1 MAFRPVRLAVSIVTY
16 APDLNLLAQTLRS
29 LNSSL
34 RRARRCVS
42 QARLGVVDNG
52 PGPAWRRRLQELL
65 NQEPLRDA
73 FDAVELLSGHGNIG
87 YGRGHN
93 LTIRS
98 ADDYHLVLNPDVLLA
113 EDALLAA
120 LNFMTA
126 HPEAGLLAP
135 AAFDESGQ
143 RLYLCKRYP
152 TLFDF
157 LLRGFAPAFIR
168 RRFQSR
174 LDHYELRDL
183 IADAVV
189 WDIPLV
195 SGCCMLFKGPVLSQV
210 RGFSPDYFLYFEDY
224 DISLRVAQTARTVYV
239 PAVRITHFGGH
250 AAGKGWRHIQLFL
263 RSAITFFRQHTWK
276 WR

>member
-1 MAFRPVRLAVSIVTY
+1 MAFSPVRLAVSIVTY
-16 APDLNLLAQTLRS
+16 APDLALFEQTLRS
-29 LNSSL
+29 LNNSL
-34 RRARRCVS
+34 HCASRRVG
-42 QARLGVVDNG
+42 QARLWVVDNG
-52 PGPAWRRRLQELL
+52 PGPVWGRRLRELFNRDQL
-65 NQEPLRDA
+65 VDA

-93 LTIRS
+93 LTIQS

-113 EDALLAA
+113 EDALLEA
-120 LNFMTA
+120 LNFMIA

-135 AAFDESGQ
+135 AAFDECGH

-157 LLRGFAPAFIR
+157 LLRGFAPAFIK

-183 IADAVV
+183 VADEVV
-189 WDIPLV
+189 WDVPLV
-195 SGCCMLFKGPVLSQV
+195 SGCCMLFKGPVLSQM
-210 RGFSPDYFLYFEDY
+210 RGFSPSYFLYFEDY

-250 AAGKGWRHIQLFL
+250 AAGKGWRHVRLFL

-276 WR
+276 WC

>member
-1 MAFRPVRLAVSIVTY
+1 MVFSPVRLAVSIVTY
-16 APDLNLLAQTLRS
+16 APDLDLLEQTLTA

-34 RRARRCVS
+34 RYARRGVS
-42 QARLGVVDNG
+42 QARLWVVDNG
-52 PGPAWRRRLQELL
+52 PGPVWRRRLQELL
-65 NQEPLRDA
+65 NQNHLIDA
-73 FDAVELLSGHGNIG
+73 FDDVELLGGHGNIG

-93 LTIRS
+93 LTIQS

-113 EDALLAA
+113 EDALLEA
-120 LNFMTA
+120 LNFMIA

-135 AAFDESGQ
+135 AAADEFGNQ
-143 RLYLCKRYP
+143 LYLCKRYP

-157 LLRGFAPAFIR
+157 LLRGFTPAFIK

-183 IADAVV
+183 IAHAVV
-189 WDIPLV
+189 WDVPLV
-195 SGCCMLFKGPVLSQV
+195 SGCCMLFKGPALSRV

-250 AAGKGWRHIQLFL
+250 AAGKGWRHLQLFL
-263 RSAITFFRQHTWK
+263 CSAITFFRQHTWK
-276 WR
+276 WC